1 VWVSVASGARITS
14 LRWNYAERPGRA
26 LEGVLLS
33 MTVADQDE
41 AIAALWDSLA
51 DFHAGDMATAR
62 DHVMAALCGWLKA
75 KNAGWIG
82 GVRTGIEP
90 SDPLLG
96 WRIGAVVYLRDDP
109 LTTKAVADMKALW
122 VKREADPLSVHSVRD
137 AGEKFRAFSLR
148 GAMTPAWFEA
158 PYYQTF
164 FASRDVHDAIIV
176 YFPLNADAESV
187 FIFHGAT
194 ERGPFAPE
202 NIALAAR
209 ALRGIKWFHRQLML
223 SHGLLLA
230 SAPLSPA
237 ERKVL
242 QELLSDATEKT
253 IAKRLDLAPSTV
265 HQYAVQTHL
274 YT

>member
-1 VWVSVASGARITS
+1 
-14 LRWNYAERPGRA
+14 
-26 LEGVLLS
+26 
-33 MTVADQDE
+33 MTAADQQEE
-41 AIAALWDSLA
+41 AIAALWDKLA
-51 DFHAGDMATAR
+51 DFHAGDMAAAR

-96 WRIGAVVYLRDDP
+96 WRIGTVAYLREEP
-109 LTTKAVADMKALW
+109 VNTKAVAEMKARWL
-122 VKREADPLSVHSVRD
+122 KREADPLSLHSVRG
-137 AGEKFRAFSLR
+137 AGERFRAFSLR

-158 PYYQTF
+158 PYYRMF
-164 FASRDVHDAIIV
+164 YAGRGVRDAIIV

-187 FIFHGAT
+187 FIFHGDAD
-194 ERGPFAPE
+194 RGSFAPE
-202 NIALAAR
+202 EIALAAR

-223 SHGLLLA
+223 SHGLLVA
-230 SAPLSPA
+230 STPLSLS

-265 HQYAVQTHL
+265 HQYAMIIYRKFGVKSRAGL
-274 YT
+274 MSLWLNRAP